1 VAAFLDLNCFVQA
14 FELYVI
20 EEDVEETVA
29 KGGKHGLQGL
39 LRIWDC
45 LLAIGI
51 SGENA
56 SGCSAFFQMGLA
68 EHAKKRGCLFTFEEL
83 SDLLLDDGGEK
94 LTEGLDGGGR
104 L

>member
-20 EEDVEETVA
+20 EEDEEESIA
-29 KGGKHGLQGL
+29 KGSEDGFEGL
-39 LRIWDC
+39 LWIRGGILSVW
-45 LLAIGI
+45 I

-56 SGCSAFFQMGLA
+56 SGCGAFFQLGLA
-68 EHAKKRGCLFTFEEL
+68 ENAKKRGCLFTFEEL